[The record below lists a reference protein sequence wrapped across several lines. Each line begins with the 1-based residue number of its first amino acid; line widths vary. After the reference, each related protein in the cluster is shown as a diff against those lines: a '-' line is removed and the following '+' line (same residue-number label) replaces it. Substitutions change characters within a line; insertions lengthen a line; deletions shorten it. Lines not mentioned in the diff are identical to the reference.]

1 MLAFYSELGYN
12 NSCRKTCENL
22 EWNFIMLKF
31 ANLSL
36 AQKRFVVAVIESN
49 PQYKKDPQITLK
61 ECAAIYY
68 TLRDQRTGAKGEKIG
83 YPNWLFNK
91 NKVERGVYQLPVPTD
106 AELAA
111 YAKELADKQTAPVA
125 KAKAKVAKLAKAKT
139 VKVKKPEA
147 EVETAETEMETSRL
161 QQIIEDSEYVDED
174 VEDFNEILR
183 QNGIEV

>member
-1 MLAFYSELGYN
+1 
-12 NSCRKTCENL
+12 
-22 EWNFIMLKF
+22 MLKF

-36 AQKRFVVAVIESN
+36 SQKRFVVAVLESN

-106 AELAA
+106 TELAA
-111 YAKELADKQTAPVA
+111 YAKEIADKQTAPVA

-139 VKVKKPEA
+139 VKVKTEKVVAEQEEA
-147 EVETAETEMETSRL
+147 EVDSSRL
-161 QQIIEDSEYVDED
+161 QKIIDESEYVDED